1 VLESNC
7 VVNCGVYVIILR
19 FLCFMFSGLQ
29 DIDGEVAQHLK
40 RLGRKDPTT
49 KVIFF
54 IDYLPIF
61 EALKYFTSQIKFLR
75 TRLSVGR
82 C

>member
-1 VLESNC
+1 
-7 VVNCGVYVIILR
+7 
-19 FLCFMFSGLQ
+19 MFSGFQ

-49 KVIFF
+49 KVIVIIIIFF
-54 IDYLPIF
+54 VDYLPTF
-61 EALKYFTSQIKFLR
+61 KALKYFTSQIKFFR
-75 TRLSVGR
+75 TGLSVRR

>member
-1 VLESNC
+1 
-7 VVNCGVYVIILR
+7 
-19 FLCFMFSGLQ
+19 MFSGLQ

-40 RLGRKDPTT
+40 RLGRKNPTT
-49 KVIFF
+49 KVTFF

-75 TRLSVGR
+75 TCLSVGR